1 LELLSATIPTVVKNT
16 TVVEALVKSGIA
28 ASNGEAQRLIKAGA
42 ISINSTKITADQKVP
57 KLSLIKKGKNQFILV
72 K

>member
-1 LELLSATIPTVVKNT
+1 VKT
-16 TVVEALVKSGIA
+16 GIS

-42 ISINSTKITADQKVP
+42 ISINGTKITADQKIAQLAIV
-57 KLSLIKKGKNQFILV
+57 KKGKNSFILV